1 MRTIEGFSSG
11 TSGLSASKFSSRPH
25 SEEAGD
31 QATGWSRPWATRCSV
46 TPEDSLRPS
55 TNTTLPAASVRE
67 ALKRSISGF
76 SSGSFSGE

>member
-1 MRTIEGFSSG
+1 MRTIDGFSSG
-11 TSGLSASKFSSRPH
+11 TSGLSASKLSSRPH

-31 QATGWSRPWATRCSV
+31 HATGWSRPWAIRCSV
-46 TPEDSLRPS
+46 TPEDSDLPS
-55 TNTTLPAASVRE
+55 TNTALPPTSVLE